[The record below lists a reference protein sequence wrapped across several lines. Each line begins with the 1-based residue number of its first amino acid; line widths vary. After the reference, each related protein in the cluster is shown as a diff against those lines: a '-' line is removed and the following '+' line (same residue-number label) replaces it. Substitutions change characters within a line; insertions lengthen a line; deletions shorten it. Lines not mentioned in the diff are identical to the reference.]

1 MTRRTFFALSA
12 FLPAWLALCAPAL
25 AAADASSPDEN
36 RLLPTPDLVLEI
48 PGLGPCNDNPDRR
61 LQLRRG
67 EPVKL
72 MVHGCRGS
80 AGEFRSL
87 SRVFAFQGQQSA
99 CFSYDDRA
107 ALDDAAGGL
116 RRALQ
121 QLADATPGSALTL
134 IGHSQ
139 GALISRRAVS
149 TQALSIPDQAVPAVE
164 LVTISGPFA
173 GIAAAA
179 PCGWTWLHVLSLG
192 LTAASCRI
200 GTGAKWTDISAAS
213 HFIRAPG
220 ALSPGVSRH
229 LKIDTD
235 ERDSCRREEGGR
247 CVESD
252 EIFSLAE
259 QRSPTVEAD
268 PRTQRLELQAGH
280 VEVVG
285 DRHIEPRKLIALLQR
300 EGVLRQAAPSRQ
312 AAFSQLISRLYGP
325 ARKD

>member
-1 MTRRTFFALSA
+1 
-12 FLPAWLALCAPAL
+12 
-25 AAADASSPDEN
+25 
-36 RLLPTPDLVLEI
+36 
-48 PGLGPCNDNPDRR
+48 
-61 LQLRRG
+61 
-67 EPVKL
+67 
-72 MVHGCRGS
+72 
-80 AGEFRSL
+80 
-87 SRVFAFQGQQSA
+87 
-99 CFSYDDRA
+99 
-107 ALDDAAGGL
+107 L

-235 ERDSCRREEGGR
+235 ERDTCRREEGGR